1 MHSFRHLES
10 ERSRTVLTE
19 RPRART
25 SIAMADGL
33 RRAFIGALLVAANAA
48 ASAPAAP
55 TCDSVIRQSDASKV
69 LVVAHRADWRSY
81 PENSLPAIRSAIAM
95 GVDVVEVDVRRTK
108 DGKFVIIHDTSL
120 DRSTTGRGKVA
131 DYTLEELRRFRLRDG
146 LGSPTDEMI
155 PTLEEALNAT
165 RGHAVVN
172 LDKSA
177 EHPAEIF
184 QVVERE
190 NALDYT
196 LFSVTQSMDEFEKT
210 YPGLLAK
217 IPHFMLVVSDT
228 GDNRDAIIGPY
239 LKRREPDIIQIVF
252 SREDRPVLEWVD
264 QARAAGIRVWFNSL
278 WAHHNAGHNDD
289 RALADP
295 EGSYGWLIARGANML
310 QTDRP
315 KLLMDYLRQVGRKR

>member
-1 MHSFRHLES
+1 MPSVSSSNYPFHR
-10 ERSRTVLTE
+10 
-19 RPRART
+19 
-25 SIAMADGL
+25 L
-33 RRAFIGALLVAANAA
+33 RMALLGAVLALVSAA
-48 ASAPAAP
+48 AGGSAVP
-55 TCDSVIRQSDASKV
+55 TCDSVLRQSDASKV
-69 LVVAHRADWRSY
+69 LVVAHRADWRAH

-131 DYTLEELRRFRLRDG
+131 DYTLEEIRRFRLRDG
-146 LGSPTDEMI
+146 LGSPTDEVI
-155 PTLEEALNAT
+155 PTLEEALNAV

-172 LDKSA
+172 LDKSS

-190 NALDYT
+190 RALDYT
-196 LFSVTQSMDEFEKT
+196 LFSVTQSLDEFEKT

-217 IPHFMLVVSDT
+217 MPHFMLVVSDT

-239 LKRREPDIIQIVF
+239 LEHRKPDVLQIVF
-252 SREDRPVLEWVD
+252 SREDRPALEWVER
-264 QARAAGIRVWFNSL
+264 ARTEGIRVWFNSL
-278 WAHHNAGHNDD
+278 WSHHNAGHHDD

-295 EGSYGWLIARGANML
+295 EGSYGWLIARGANIL

-315 KLLMDYLRQVGRKR
+315 KLLIDYLRRVGRKR